1 MKVHGRF
8 KEYNYEGKESKVVAP
23 KKFSG
28 KKGREVYK

>member
-1 MKVHGRF
+1 M
-8 KEYNYEGKESKVVAP
+8 EDNDYEGRESKVVAL